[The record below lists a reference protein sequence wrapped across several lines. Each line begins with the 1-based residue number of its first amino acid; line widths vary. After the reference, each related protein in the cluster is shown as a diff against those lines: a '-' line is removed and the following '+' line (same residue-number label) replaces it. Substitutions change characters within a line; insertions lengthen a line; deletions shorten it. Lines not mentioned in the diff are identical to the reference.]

1 MNAPLPIPKR
11 EAEAKREIGL
21 TDISPVGKSVL
32 LVAFVILFLLGTL
45 GQLFH
50 DMSSFRTLLQ
60 FPAIANKGWQRGQ
73 EEGKNRLFAANR
85 ELLATMD
92 DWETEIEDT
101 AWFHGHLLRAGQ
113 PLLWRLG
120 SGNGQ
125 AIPGRDGWLNYQ
137 PDLKFLTHRPF
148 DASVPVEGIQAFHDA
163 LADLGIRLLVV
174 PAPVKPQ
181 IHPESISRTD
191 LSRPL
196 TQAAEDEV
204 YRQLEARG
212 IATLDLRK
220 PLAEFAKDSPAYL
233 RTDPHWTPEAM
244 RHAADLAIKKITALE
259 WTEPG
264 EESVA
269 LRLTE
274 REITHHGD
282 ITAMLGLAEGQ
293 TLIPP
298 ETIVQKE
305 VDLDS
310 DAAPKVLLLGDSF
323 SNIFS
328 LEAMGWGKDGGFG
341 EHLAASLRHPV
352 RRRVRNDAGASA
364 TRDMIARE
372 MARGQN
378 PLEGI
383 EVVVWQFAA
392 RELKFGNW
400 EPIPFSLRDPP
411 DTPETPPKIEGEVR
425 DGGLIDGFET
435 LTVTATVA
443 AVSSIPR
450 PGQVAYAD
458 HVATVH
464 LRDVQSEA
472 GDIINAE
479 AVARFQSMRNRTL
492 LEASGWRSGTRLRL
506 RLIPFSDVES
516 QYGSLNTSELDDL
529 DLMLATPFW
538 IEEVLP

>member
-21 TDISPVGKSVL
+21 TDISPVGKTVL
-32 LVAFVILFLLGTL
+32 LVAFVVLFLLGTL
-45 GQLFH
+45 GQMFH

-60 FPAIANKGWQRGQ
+60 FPAIARKGWVQGR
-73 EEGKNRLFAANR
+73 EADKNRLFAANR

-92 DWETEIEDT
+92 AWETEIEDT
-101 AWFHGHLLRAGQ
+101 AWFHGHILRAGQ
-113 PLLWRLG
+113 PLLWQLG

-137 PDLKFLTHRPF
+137 PDLEYLTHRPF
-148 DASVPVEGIQAFHDA
+148 DAGIPVEGIQAFHDA

-174 PAPVKPQ
+174 PVPVKPQ
-181 IHPESISRTD
+181 IHPESISRSD
-191 LSRPL
+191 LSPPL
-196 TQAAEDEV
+196 SQSAEDEV
-204 YRQLEARG
+204 YRQLAARG
-212 IATLDLRK
+212 IAALDLRK
-220 PLAEFAKDSPAYL
+220 PLSEFARLSPAYL
-233 RTDPHWTPEAM
+233 RTDTHWTPEAM
-244 RHAADLAIKKITALE
+244 RYAADLAVKKITALE

-264 EESVA
+264 PETVA
-269 LRLTE
+269 VQLTE

-282 ITAMLGLAEGQ
+282 ITAMLGLAADQ

-298 ETIVQKE
+298 ETTVQKE

-310 DAAPKVLLLGDSF
+310 EAAPKVLLLGDSF

-328 LEAMGWGKDGGFG
+328 LEAMGWGKEGGFG

-364 TRDMIARE
+364 TREMIARE
-372 MARGQN
+372 MTRGQN

-400 EPIPFSLRDPP
+400 APIPFALRERPEP
-411 DTPETPPKIEGEVR
+411 TETPPVVEGEVR
-425 DGGLIDGFET
+425 DGGLIDGFES

-443 AVSSIPR
+443 AVSPIPR

-464 LRDVQSEA
+464 LRDLQSEA
-472 GDIINAE
+472 GDIVNAE
-479 AVARFQSMRNRTL
+479 AVARFQSMKNHTL
-492 LEASGWRSGTRLRL
+492 LDGARWRAGTRLRL